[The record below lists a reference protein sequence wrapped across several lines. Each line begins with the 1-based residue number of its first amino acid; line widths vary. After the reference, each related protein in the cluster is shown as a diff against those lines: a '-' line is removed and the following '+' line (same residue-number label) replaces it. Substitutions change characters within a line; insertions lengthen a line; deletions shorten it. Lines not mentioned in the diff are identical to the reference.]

1 MVIPSDYADVFD
13 EFGQTITR
21 HRKTGGTRVDGV
33 WREGAEVDVPIFAVV
48 QPATPSE
55 IQRLTEGF
63 RNTRVYRVDTE
74 ADLQAASAD
83 GGGVEPDHIT
93 YLGERYVVARLGDW
107 RPTSGFLTAFVALQ
121 SPVVSP

>member
-1 MVIPSDYADVFD
+1 MAIPNDYSDVFA

-21 HRKTGGTRVDGV
+21 HRKTGGARVDGV
-33 WREGAEVDVPIFAVV
+33 WREGAEVDAPIFAVV

-55 IQRLTEGF
+55 IQRNPAGF
-63 RNTRVYRVDTE
+63 RDTKVYRVDTE
-74 ADLQAASAD
+74 ADLRPASAD
-83 GGGVEPDHIT
+83 GGGVEPDHVT

-121 SPVVSP
+121 SPVTA